1 MGHRT
6 VAFRLYIAL
15 LPMCRCCNH
24 LLGMHPE
31 LLNNSLFL
39 RYYNQWLK
47 APNSVVFASV
57 ADFFLMYGKID
68 EAMQV
73 CREGLKHS
81 PDCVSG
87 RLVLTKTHLMRGNL
101 DEADEELRR
110 VLDIVPSHTKALE
123 LRTEIELAKRGE
135 ARTPVMKSTI
145 DEMSA
150 LATAMSQDQ
159 QTTTDDDTAE
169 LLPTWQTITM
179 AKIYS
184 SQGHQDK
191 AREIYRA
198 ILSRDPTNEAAQS
211 GLDALGGGT

>member
-1 MGHRT
+1 
-6 VAFRLYIAL
+6 
-15 LPMCRCCNH
+15 
-24 LLGMHPE
+24 MHPE

-47 APNSVVFASV
+47 KPDSVVFASV
-57 ADFFLMYGKID
+57 ADFFLMYGKVD

-87 RLVLTKTHLMRGNL
+87 RLVLTKVCLMQGNL

-135 ARTPVMKSTI
+135 ARPPVISTI
-145 DEMSA
+145 DDEA
-150 LATAMSQDQ
+150 PTLTASPEEQ
-159 QTTTDDDTAE
+159 QMMAEQMTTDGEAFDS
-169 LLPTWQTITM
+169 LPAWQTITM

-184 SQGHQDK
+184 SQGHQEK

-211 GLDALGGGT
+211 GLNALGGGN